1 MVKGVT
7 RQVIVVKSPDP
18 KLFEQAIFIMREDAF
33 VEGVSADQ
41 VIQEAQPV
49 SYTPPDVYK
58 RQAWTCSWTPCPTPW
73 TCCAAAFRTV
83 PARNGTPFVRSV

>member
-33 VEGVSADQ
+33 VEEVWNS
-41 VIQEAQPV
+41 
-49 SYTPPDVYK
+49 
-58 RQAWTCSWTPCPTPW
+58 
-73 TCCAAAFRTV
+73 
-83 PARNGTPFVRSV
+83 